1 MKRDRHALALV
12 YACSG
17 CSSAAQLANHVAVQL
32 DRRGV
37 AEMSCI
43 AGVGGDVPQLVK
55 VATSGRPVVVLDG
68 CALTC
73 ASNCLARHGVS
84 ADRHYQLQE
93 FGVRKKLHADF
104 DPLQAQRLFEQVR
117 GDLQEIESVA
127 APATD

>member
-1 MKRDRHALALV
+1 MKRDRQALALV

-104 DPLQAQRLFEQVR
+104 DPLQAQRVFEQVR

-127 APATD
+127 GLAAD

>member
-32 DRRGV
+32 DRQGV

-55 VATSGRPVVVLDG
+55 VATSGRAVVVLDG

-104 DPLQAQRLFEQVR
+104 DPLQAQRVFEQVR
-117 GDLQEIESVA
+117 GDLKEFESIAGPVA
-127 APATD
+127 G

>member
-1 MKRDRHALALV
+1 MKRDRQALALV

-32 DRRGV
+32 DRQGV

-104 DPLQAQRLFEQVR
+104 DPLQAQRVFEQVR
-117 GDLQEIESVA
+117 GDLKEIESIA
-127 APATD
+127 GPIAG

>member
-104 DPLQAQRLFEQVR
+104 DPLQAQRVFEQVR

-127 APATD
+127 ALAAD

>member
-1 MKRDRHALALV
+1 
-12 YACSG
+12 
-17 CSSAAQLANHVAVQL
+17 
-32 DRRGV
+32 
-37 AEMSCI
+37 MSCI

-104 DPLQAQRLFEQVR
+104 DPLQAQRVFEQVR
-117 GDLQEIESVA
+117 GDLKEIESIAGPVA
-127 APATD
+127 G